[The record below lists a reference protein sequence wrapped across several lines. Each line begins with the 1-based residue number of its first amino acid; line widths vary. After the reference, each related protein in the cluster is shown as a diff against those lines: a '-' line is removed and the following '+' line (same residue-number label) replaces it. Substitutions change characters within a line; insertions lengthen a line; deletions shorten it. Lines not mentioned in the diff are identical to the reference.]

1 MRRSILYVAFVLLAT
16 ALVAVYVSTTSDVP
30 AAAST
35 ELVATSSTQT
45 VGTELVATTDL
56 DATVD
61 ALGVSARANALAST
75 WGFTTSAIGTQLGI
89 LATGRK
95 PSPEETKK
103 MALSIGNQVLI
114 ATATMASPLL
124 GVVVAFAT
132 SFLSGLMGAQT
143 TPSSPTTEETK
154 AMIYKAIYDVVPGMI
169 EGKLRRKNLE
179 AAYAKVET
187 SIELL
192 SQKSSCPE
200 PLPLVDASFCR
211 EHLHSVYIS
220 MKYAV
225 NEICKSAEEN
235 AKYNEEGGF
244 LVCSVF
250 ATLLVETKLSETQLS
265 DPKNMAAG
273 VEETKADHSRLSTE
287 LKIAKDQWLQPRQD
301 ALNSMKLQCSSQEF
315 SGLPADR
322 VLTDG
327 PPSQVSESLQQALD
341 QAKTSIAKAKA
352 EQERDIE
359 RSHFWGQKT
368 NWDEPGILGDRAYP
382 CGLVCTECTV
392 SYGNSDAAVNFEPNK
407 HDDGYISVTQF
418 ENLNKAVDKGICRP
432 GTLIDREC
440 PRPHDPNFDS
450 PAPAPSASAADMAD
464 LETRLAKAKEPL
476 DAKFVEA
483 TGIATDFINL
493 I

>member
-45 VGTELVATTDL
+45 VGTELVTTAAV

-61 ALGVSARANALAST
+61 ALGVSAKANSLASI
-75 WGFTTSAIGTQLGI
+75 WGFTTRSIGTQLGV
-89 LATGRK
+89 LAMGRK
-95 PSPEETKK
+95 PSPEEIKDMT
-103 MALSIGNQVLI
+103 LTIGSQVLI

-124 GVVVAFAT
+124 GVVVAFST
-132 SFLSGLMGAQT
+132 SILSGMMGAPP

-154 AMIYKAIYDVVPGMI
+154 AMIYKAIYHVVPGMI
-169 EGKLRRKNLE
+169 EGELIQRDIRD
-179 AAYAKVET
+179 AYDKVET

-200 PLPLVDASFCR
+200 PLVDTSICR

-225 NEICKSAEEN
+225 DKICKSAEED

-244 LVCSVF
+244 LACSVF

-273 VEETKADHSRLSTE
+273 VEETKADHSRYSME
-287 LKIAKDQWLQPRQD
+287 LKIARDQWLQPRQD
-301 ALNSMKLQCSSQEF
+301 ALNSIKLQCSAHQF
-315 SGLPADR
+315 QGLPADY
-322 VLTDG
+322 VLRDG

-352 EQERDIE
+352 EEERQIE
-359 RSHFWGQKT
+359 RSNFFGQKT
-368 NWDEPGILGDRAYP
+368 NWDEPGILGNWAYP
-382 CGLVCTECTV
+382 CGLVCTKCTV
-392 SYGNSDAAVNFEPNK
+392 SSGTASGILD
-407 HDDGYISVTQF
+407 DDGYISVTQF
-418 ENLNKAVDKGICRP
+418 ENLTKAVDEGICRP
-432 GTLIDREC
+432 GTLVVGEC
-440 PRPHDPNFDS
+440 PRPHDPNFDWT
-450 PAPAPSASAADMAD
+450 PDAPSASAADMAD

-476 DAKFVEA
+476 EAKFMEA